1 VQLILAARTEGPT
14 RAATASG
21 TTRWENARTSG
32 ANRGGRRQLANTIG
46 AMPPHQ
52 KLARLTAVLA
62 LGLSLGALAGG
73 CGSETKTV
81 SVAGAPP
88 VAQSTSAPAVTQTA
102 STPTATQ
109 TTPATGPTPAPAS
122 TSGGTPAPSTTRS
135 APEPVFTQGTA
146 GSAAEGASAAAA
158 LLRAHGYTADDTA
171 EYHPGQTLRVLVGTR
186 TGSGDG
192 YGQQAFFFVDG
203 HYLGTDA
210 KEPSASV
217 KVVSQSD
224 TEVTLAYPLYRHSD
238 PLCCPG
244 GGQATVHFVLDN
256 GRLQALDPIPPASST
271 QALSRY

>member
-1 VQLILAARTEGPT
+1 MQLILAARTEGPT
-14 RAATASG
+14 RAAMAWGTAC
-21 TTRWENARTSG
+21 WENARTG
-32 ANRGGRRQLANTIG
+32 DARRGCRRQLANTIG
-46 AMPPHQ
+46 AMLPHQ
-52 KLARLTAVLA
+52 KLTRLTAVLV

-73 CGSETKTV
+73 CGAQTKTV
-81 SVAGAPP
+81 SVAGAPS
-88 VAQSTSAPAVTQTA
+88 VAQSASAPAGTQTA

-109 TTPATGPTPAPAS
+109 TTPATTPAPAS

-135 APEPVFTQGTA
+135 APEPAFAEGTA
-146 GSAAEGASAAAA
+146 GTAAEGASAAAA

-192 YGQQAFFFVDG
+192 YRQQAFFFVDG
-203 HYLGTDA
+203 HYIGTDA

-224 TEVTLAYPLYRHSD
+224 TEVTVAYPLYRHSD

>member
-1 VQLILAARTEGPT
+1 MQLILAARTEGPT
-14 RAATASG
+14 RAAMASG
-21 TTRWENARTSG
+21 TARWENARTGG
-32 ANRGGRRQLANTIG
+32 ARRGCRRQLANTIG
-46 AMPPHQ
+46 AMLPHQ
-52 KLARLTAVLA
+52 KLTRLTAVLV

-73 CGSETKTV
+73 CGAQTKTV
-81 SVAGAPP
+81 SVAGAPS
-88 VAQSTSAPAVTQTA
+88 VAQTASAPAGTQTA

-109 TTPATGPTPAPAS
+109 TTPATTPAPAS

-135 APEPVFTQGTA
+135 APEPAFAEGTA
-146 GSAAEGASAAAA
+146 GTAAEGASAAAA

-192 YGQQAFFFVDG
+192 YRQQAFFFVDG
-203 HYLGTDA
+203 HYIGTDA

-224 TEVTLAYPLYRHSD
+224 TEVTIAYPLYRHSD